1 MVLMYNVTETST
13 LSVKMIN
20 LMQVAIFMIMLTVAM
35 NVSIPTQD

>member
-1 MVLMYNVTETST
+1 MVLMYNVTETSA
-13 LSVKMIN
+13 LLVKMIN